1 MPREILFSLLD
12 EIQNTKNQ
20 KKGILKKSKKN
31 RVSCFNIY
39 TVLFAFLS
47 TTVEEGSIWNFRIL
61 LAIHSGCNMIL
72 DLFQTNVLFYHLKI
86 FSLFLCSTLLSPF
99 QIDSSTIFHLHLVFI
114 SNRFR
119 TN

>member
-61 LAIHSGCNMIL
+61 LTIHSGCNMIL
-72 DLFQTNVLFYHLKI
+72 DLFQTDVLFYHLKK

-99 QIDSSTIFHLHLVFI
+99 QIDSSTIFHC
-114 SNRFR
+114 SNRFI